1 MWLIFIGASI
11 VVALAALIVIWIGSL
26 IFHSIEKHDRQSE
39 IDEELNKQIK
49 NEIRKQ
55 MEDSK

>member
-26 IFHSIEKHDRQSE
+26 IFHSIEKRDRQSE

-55 MEDSK
+55 MEDNK

>member
-26 IFHSIEKHDRQSE
+26 IFHSIEKRDRQSE

-49 NEIRKQ
+49 NELRKQ
-55 MEDSK
+55 MEDNK